1 MNRVYR
7 GLRKAFHRPETKV
20 YSVVESVVFVLI
32 AVSILILV
40 LETIPALG
48 QRFRT
53 VLDVADKVIL
63 GLFALEL
70 ILRVVSVRPRVIGLL
85 PLSLSERIFF
95 EVRARIVFILQPMV
109 IIDLIT
115 VLSLFSGLRALRAVR
130 LLRLLRTVKL
140 FRYADPLRAGT
151 AAVRDNSLLY
161 VLGIVFFSG
170 SVLVGGLTMYF
181 AEVGAPESQ
190 IHDLPDAMWWAL
202 VTITTV
208 GYGDITPSTGLG
220 RVVAGFLMLMGMF
233 CLATFA
239 GIVGHTLLSNLMTIR
254 KEQLRMSTYTGHIVV
269 LGYESSALPLL
280 EALEEEFPDDGQPM
294 VIFSPLEPVQEIPD
308 RFTWVPGDP
317 TKESEL
323 DKVRLAYARAA
334 VVMGRGRGR
343 DLHDADAVTL
353 LSLFTIR
360 SYMEKK
366 DAEGFKR
373 QIHLQVVAEILD
385 PENVQHAR
393 VSGADE
399 VVQTARLGLSVL
411 GHTVAMPGTGTA
423 LDIVVSDPG
432 QKMFVGPVAD
442 VIDDIPDNYSDLL
455 LLMKA
460 RHDVLVMGVQD
471 PSTDD
476 VTLNA
481 ASNHRVY
488 RETRMLYLAARAL
501 PGHEAADRWIVEDD

>member
-1 MNRVYR
+1 MSRIYR
-7 GLRKAFHRPETKV
+7 GLRQAFHHPETRV
-20 YSVVESVVFVLI
+20 YVVVETSVFALI
-32 AVSILILV
+32 AISILILI
-40 LETIPALG
+40 LEALPFLG
-48 QRFRT
+48 EAPRR

-63 GLFALEL
+63 VLFALEL
-70 ILRVVSVRPRVIGLL
+70 VVRVATVRPRVLELL
-85 PLSLSERIFF
+85 PHTPSQRLF
-95 EVRARIVFILQPMV
+95 EELRARLVFMAQPM
-109 IIDLIT
+109 ILIDLIT

-130 LLRLLRTVKL
+130 LLRLLRTLKF

-161 VLGIVFFSG
+161 VMGILFFG
-170 SVLVGGLTMYF
+170 GFVVVGGLTMYF
-181 AEVGAPESQ
+181 AELGVEGSD
-190 IHDLPDAMWWAL
+190 IHSLGDAMWWAL

-208 GYGDITPSTGLG
+208 GYGDITPASGMG
-220 RVVAGFLMLMGMF
+220 RVVASILMLAGMF

-254 KEQLRMSTYTGHIVV
+254 KEQLRMSNRTGHIVV

-280 EALEEEFPDDGQPM
+280 ETLIEEFPSGDEPM
-294 VIFSPLEPVQEIPD
+294 VIFSLLEPVGEIPD

-343 DLHDADAVTL
+343 NMADADAVTL
-353 LSLFTIR
+353 LTLFTIR
-360 SYMEKK
+360 SYMHKK
-366 DAEGFKR
+366 DREGLKR
-373 QIHLQVVAEILD
+373 RIPLQVVAEILD
-385 PENVQHAR
+385 PENVQHAT

-423 LDIVVSDPG
+423 LNIVVSDPS
-432 QKMFVGPVAD
+432 QKMFVGPVGETLD
-442 VIDDIPDNYSDLL
+442 EVPPTYRDLL
-455 LLMKA
+455 AVMKEK
-460 RHDVLVMGVQD
+460 HDVLVMGVQD
-471 PSTDD
+471 PSTEI

-481 ASNHRVY
+481 AADRQIF
-488 RETRMLYLAARAL
+488 RETRILYLATRIL
-501 PGHEAADRWIVEDD
+501 PGHEAAERWNQDD

>member
-1 MNRVYR
+1 MNRIYR
-7 GLRKAFHRPETKV
+7 GLRQAFHRPETKV
-20 YSVVESVVFVLI
+20 YRVVETVVFALI

-40 LETIPALG
+40 LESIPAVG
-48 QRFRT
+48 GRFRS
-53 VLDVADKVIL
+53 VLDVADKIIL
-63 GLFALEL
+63 SLFALEL
-70 ILRVVSVRPRVIGLL
+70 ILRVASVRPRVLGLL
-85 PLSLSERIFF
+85 PLSLSERVFF
-95 EVRARIVFILQPMV
+95 EIRARVVFMLQPMV

-130 LLRLLRTVKL
+130 LLRLLRTIKL

-161 VLGIVFFSG
+161 VMGIVFFCG
-170 SVLVGGLTMYF
+170 SVVVGGLTMYF
-181 AEVGAPESQ
+181 AEVGAEGTQ
-190 IHDLPDAMWWAL
+190 IHGIGDAMWWAL

-208 GYGDITPSTGLG
+208 GYGDITPATGMG
-220 RVVAGFLMLMGMF
+220 RVVGGVLMLVGMF

-254 KEQLRMSTYTGHIVV
+254 KEQLRMSTRTGHIVV
-269 LGYESSALPLL
+269 LGYESNALPLL
-280 EALEEEFPDDGQPM
+280 EALAAEFPSDDQPM
-294 VIFSPLEPVQEIPD
+294 VVFSPTEPVQEIPD

-343 DLHDADAVTL
+343 DRGAADAVTL
-353 LSLFTIR
+353 LTLFTIL
-360 SYMEKK
+360 SYMDKK

-373 QIHLQVVAEILD
+373 QIPLQVVAEILD

-393 VSGADE
+393 ISGADE

-432 QKMFVGPVAD
+432 QKMFVGPVSE
-442 VIDDIPDNYSDLL
+442 VLDDIPERYCDLL
-455 LLMKA
+455 QTMKL

-471 PSTDD
+471 PSTED

-481 ASNHRVY
+481 ASDHRIY

-501 PGHEAADRWIVEDD
+501 PGHEAADRWIVEDE

>member
-1 MNRVYR
+1 MIRTYR
-7 GLRKAFHRPETKV
+7 ALRQAFHRPETKV
-20 YSVVESVVFVLI
+20 YSIVETAVFALI
-32 AVSILILV
+32 GVSILILV

-48 QRFRT
+48 EGPRR
-53 VLDVADKVIL
+53 VLDIADKLIL

-70 ILRVVSVRPRVIGLL
+70 FLRVATVRPRVLGLF
-85 PLSLSERIFF
+85 PLTASQRLFV
-95 EVRARIVFILQPMV
+95 EVRARLIFVLQPMV
-109 IIDLIT
+109 LIDLIT

-130 LLRLLRTVKL
+130 LLRLLRTIKL
-140 FRYADPLRAGT
+140 FRYADPLRAGS

-161 VLGIVFFSG
+161 IVGIVFFFT
-170 SVLVGGLTMYF
+170 SVVVGGLSMYF
-181 AEVGAPESQ
+181 AEAGAPGSK
-190 IHDLPDAMWWAL
+190 IHDIGDAMWWAL

-208 GYGDITPSTGLG
+208 GYGDITPVTGMG
-220 RVVAGFLMLMGMF
+220 RVVGGVLMLVGMF

-254 KEQLRMSTYTGHIVV
+254 KEQLRMSTRTGHIVV

-280 EALEEEFPDDGQPM
+280 EVLETEFPGDDQPM
-294 VIFSPLEPVQEIPD
+294 VIFSPLEPLQEIPD

-343 DLHDADAVTL
+343 DLRDSDAVTL
-353 LSLFTIR
+353 LTLFTIR
-360 SYMEKK
+360 SYMGKK
-366 DAEGFKR
+366 DREGFKR
-373 QIHLQVVAEILD
+373 RIPLQVVAEILD
-385 PENVQHAR
+385 PENVQHAL

-423 LDIVVSDPG
+423 LDIVISDPS
-432 QKMFVGPVAD
+432 QKMFVGPLAAVLDEVPSA
-442 VIDDIPDNYSDLL
+442 YCDLL
-455 LLMKA
+455 TLMKDK
-460 RHDVLVMGVQD
+460 HDVLVMGVQD
-471 PSTDD
+471 PSTDI

-481 ASNHRVY
+481 PADHRVY
-488 RETRMLYLAARAL
+488 RETRMVYLAARAL
-501 PGHEAADRWIVEDD
+501 PGHDEAEHWRLED

>member
-1 MNRVYR
+1 MSRIYR
-7 GLRKAFHRPETKV
+7 GLRRAFHRPETQV
-20 YSVVESVVFVLI
+20 YTVVETVIFALI

-40 LETIPALG
+40 LEAVPSLG
-48 QRFRT
+48 ETPRR
-53 VLDVADKVIL
+53 VLDVADKFIL
-63 GLFALEL
+63 SLFALEL
-70 ILRVVSVRPRVIGLL
+70 ALRVATVRPRVLGLL
-85 PLSLSERIFF
+85 PLSLSERLFI
-95 EVRARIVFILQPMV
+95 EVRARVLFMLQPMV
-109 IIDLIT
+109 LIDLIT

-130 LLRLLRTVKL
+130 MLRLLRTLKL

-161 VLGIVFFSG
+161 VVGIIFFAA
-170 SVLVGGLTMYF
+170 SVVLGGLTMYF
-181 AEVGAPESQ
+181 AELGAEGSK
-190 IHDLPDAMWWAL
+190 IHDLGDAMWWAL

-208 GYGDITPSTGLG
+208 GYGEITPVTGMG
-220 RVVAGFLMLMGMF
+220 RVVASFLMLDGMF

-254 KEQLRMSTYTGHIVV
+254 KEQLRMSTRTGHIVV

-280 EALEEEFPDDGQPM
+280 EALEKEFPSDDQPM

-334 VVMGRGRGR
+334 VVMGRGLGR
-343 DLHDADAVTL
+343 DLRDADAVTL
-353 LSLFTIR
+353 LSLFTLR

-366 DAEGFKR
+366 DREGFKR
-373 QIHLQVVAEILD
+373 RIPLQVVAEILD
-385 PENVQHAR
+385 PENVQHAL

-423 LDIVVSDPG
+423 LDLVISDPA
-432 QKMFVGPVAD
+432 QKMFVGPLSAVLDEIPAAYGDLVA
-442 VIDDIPDNYSDLL
+442 
-455 LLMKA
+455 LMKDK
-460 RHDVLVMGVQD
+460 HDVLVMGVQD
-471 PSTDD
+471 PSTDV

-481 ASNHRVY
+481 QSDHKIY
-488 RETRMLYLAARAL
+488 RETRMVYLAPRAL
-501 PGHEAADRWIVEDD
+501 MGHDAGERWKLED

>member
-1 MNRVYR
+1 LSRIYR
-7 GLRKAFHRPETKV
+7 GLRQAFHRPGTRIYALVET
-20 YSVVESVVFVLI
+20 SVFALI
-32 AVSILILV
+32 AVSILILI
-40 LETIPALG
+40 LEAIPILG
-48 QRFRT
+48 EGPRR
-53 VLDVADKVIL
+53 VLDVADRLIL

-70 ILRVVSVRPRVIGLL
+70 FLRVATVRPRVLGLL
-85 PLSLSERIFF
+85 PMSFSERLFVEI
-95 EVRARIVFILQPMV
+95 RARVLFMAQPMV
-109 IIDLIT
+109 LIDLIT

-130 LLRLLRTVKL
+130 LLRLLRTLKL

-161 VLGIVFFSG
+161 VLGIVFFAG
-170 SVLVGGLTMYF
+170 SVVVGGLTMYF
-181 AEVGAPESQ
+181 AEVGAEGSK
-190 IHDLPDAMWWAL
+190 IHDLGDAMWWAL

-208 GYGDITPSTGLG
+208 GYGDITPATGMG
-220 RVVAGFLMLMGMF
+220 RVVAGFLMLDGMF

-254 KEQLRMSTYTGHIVV
+254 KEQLRMSTRTGHIVV

-280 EALEEEFPDDGQPM
+280 EVLQEEFPGDDQPM
-294 VIFSPLEPVQEIPD
+294 VIFSPLEPLQDIPD

-343 DLHDADAVTL
+343 NLADADAVTL
-353 LSLFTIR
+353 LTLFTIR

-366 DAEGFKR
+366 DREGLKR
-373 QIHLQVVAEILD
+373 RIQLQVVAEVLD
-385 PENVQHAR
+385 PENVQHAL

-423 LDIVVSDPG
+423 LNIVISDPS
-432 QKMFVGPVAD
+432 QKMFVGPLSA
-442 VIDDIPDNYSDLL
+442 ILDDIPPAFGELTKLL
-455 LLMKA
+455 KEH
-460 RHDVLVMGVQD
+460 HDVLVMGVQD
-471 PSTDD
+471 PSTDA

-481 ASNHRVY
+481 DANHRIY
-488 RETRMLYLAARAL
+488 RETRVVYLAARAL
-501 PGHEAADRWIVEDD
+501 PGHDAAERWKLED